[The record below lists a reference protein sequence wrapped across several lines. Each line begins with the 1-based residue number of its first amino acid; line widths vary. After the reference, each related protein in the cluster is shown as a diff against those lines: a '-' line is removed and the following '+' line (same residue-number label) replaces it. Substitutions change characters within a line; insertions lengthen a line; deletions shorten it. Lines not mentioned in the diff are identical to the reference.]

1 MTPDITGQGLSRG
14 LTLLFAVAGGAAVGN
29 LYWAQPLLVQM
40 ATDLGVE
47 PAAAG
52 LLVTWTQIGYA
63 LGILLLVPL
72 GDTLPRHR
80 LIPAVMAAS
89 VMALVGAAFAPGF
102 AVLALA
108 LGLLGLSSVAGQVI
122 IPLAGDLATAT
133 QRGRAVGTIVSGVL
147 TGVLVSRTVSGLIAS
162 VMGWRAVY
170 AAAAVITVTLLL
182 LIARA
187 TPRLPNRVA
196 TPYPSLIASVF
207 TTTAQIPAARWLLLI
222 AGCHFGV
229 FNLFWTATTF
239 LLSAEPYGYSTA
251 QIGLVSLVGIA
262 GAVAAQ
268 RIGILEDTGHGT
280 AAMGAFGLVA
290 AVGMAIT
297 WFATTSI
304 WSVLVGALILNVGI
318 QGAGVLTQTRLL
330 SLSTHARSRLNTAL
344 VTSNFLFGATCSAL
358 AAWLWRQGGWPAVA
372 IGGMAVLGLGLLT
385 WIAAK
390 ARLNAI
396 AD

>member
-1 MTPDITGQGLSRG
+1 MTQNIAAQGLSRG
-14 LTLLFAVAGGAAVGN
+14 LTWLFALAGGAAVGN

-47 PAAAG
+47 PTAAG

-63 LGILLLVPL
+63 LGILLVVPL
-72 GDTLPRHR
+72 GDALPRHR

-89 VMALVGAAFAPGF
+89 VVALVGAAFAPGF

-108 LGLLGLSSVAGQVI
+108 LGLLGFSSVGGQLI

-170 AAAAVITVTLLL
+170 AAAAVITAALLL

-187 TPRLPNRVA
+187 IPHLPNRAA
-196 TPYPSLIASVF
+196 TPYARLIASVF
-207 TTTAQIPAARWLLLI
+207 TTTARIPAARWLLLI
-222 AGCHFGV
+222 AGCLFGV
-229 FNLFWTATTF
+229 FNLFWTGATF

-262 GAVAAQ
+262 GAIAAQ
-268 RIGILEDTGHGT
+268 RVGILEDSGHGT

-290 AVGMAIT
+290 AVGMAVT
-297 WFATTSI
+297 WFGTTSI
-304 WSVLVGALILNVGI
+304 GSVLVGALILNVGI

-330 SLSTHARSRLNTAL
+330 SLSTDARSRLNTAL
-344 VTSNFLFGATCSAL
+344 VASNFLFGATGSAL
-358 AAWLWRQGGWPAVA
+358 AAWLWFQGGWPAVVSCGSA
-372 IGGMAVLGLGLLT
+372 ALGLGLLT
-385 WIAAK
+385 WMAART
-390 ARLNAI
+390 RLNA
-396 AD
+396 AAG